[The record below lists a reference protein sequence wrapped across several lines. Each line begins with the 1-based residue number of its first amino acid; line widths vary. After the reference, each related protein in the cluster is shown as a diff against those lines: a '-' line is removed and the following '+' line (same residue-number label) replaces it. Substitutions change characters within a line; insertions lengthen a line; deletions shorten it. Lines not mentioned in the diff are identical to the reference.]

1 MQHNCSCTHNFCYI
15 GFFLEPVETDASLR
29 TLGIGAGIL
38 HATSCSCLNK
48 NVRTLEY
55 SKVLTTTPTSG
66 KDTTPFNVRSLTD
79 TKRSPPAHW
88 GVALSLRPPSH
99 FVETLWTS
107 TYYWLRVID
116 TDMQSVNI
124 GNESAWRHIVNTA
137 KLFYGACHWFIEDEK
152 STIQHAFTEITE
164 KL

>member
-1 MQHNCSCTHNFCYI
+1 MQHNCSCTHNFCYT

-29 TLGIGAGIL
+29 ALGIGAGIS

-79 TKRSPPAHW
+79 TKIPPAHW
-88 GVALSLRPPSH
+88 GVALSLQPPSH

-107 TYYWLRVID
+107 TYHLAEGDWYWYAVSQHWERVSLETYRQHSKTLLWGMSLIH
-116 TDMQSVNI
+116 
-124 GNESAWRHIVNTA
+124 WRR
-137 KLFYGACHWFIEDEK
+137 KK
-152 STIQHAFTEITE
+152 
-164 KL
+164 